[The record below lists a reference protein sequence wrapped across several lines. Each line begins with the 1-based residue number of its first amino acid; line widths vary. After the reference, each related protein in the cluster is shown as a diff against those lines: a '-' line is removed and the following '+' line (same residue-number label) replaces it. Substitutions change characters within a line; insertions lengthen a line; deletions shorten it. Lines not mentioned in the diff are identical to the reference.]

1 MQEKEIHITIPPLL
15 SREGARG
22 WVENWTI
29 IYYKTFGDEKSQDK
43 ILILHWWWGKSDS
56 WIEVANSLS
65 SQWFFVVVPDLP
77 WFGKTE
83 FPSVYTMDDYRD
95 RIEEFTK
102 KLELDTAWLTLIWH
116 SNGWAI
122 STKLSIS
129 KKIDIKNLILIGSAW
144 IRNKKSTS
152 LKRKIYN
159 TLLFPAKIIK
169 NLPGGSKLRNLFY
182 KAIGW
187 QDYLAAEQNPLL
199 KKTFLNIIHTD
210 LQEVFPKIDIKTSL
224 IRWDSDTYTPLSD
237 GSLIHSLI
245 PKSTLTVLPWEKH
258 WIHLQN
264 PDLLVKTILKHI

>member
-1 MQEKEIHITIPPLL
+1 MQEKSIQLTSTTIH
-15 SREGARG
+15 
-22 WVENWTI
+22 
-29 IYYKTFGDEKSQDK
+29 YKTFGDEKSQDK

-83 FPSVYTMDDYRD
+83 LPSVYTMDDYRD
-95 RIEEFTK
+95 RVEEFTK

-129 KKIDIKNLILIGSAW
+129 KRIDIKNLILIGSAW

-237 GSLIHSLI
+237 GNLIHSLI